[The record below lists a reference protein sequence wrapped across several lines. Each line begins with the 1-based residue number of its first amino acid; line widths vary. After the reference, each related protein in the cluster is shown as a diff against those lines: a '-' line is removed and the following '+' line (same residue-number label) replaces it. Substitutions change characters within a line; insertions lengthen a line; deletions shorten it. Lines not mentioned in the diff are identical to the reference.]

1 MIKRSISWFKF
12 KRQMSTISTKT
23 QRNRTAERSPD
34 WNTIEANFRFTRG
47 RFVRNE
53 AFEMSQRYIPFDM
66 NELSRIAAEAV
77 GSESCL
83 KVEKYPDGM
92 FNKTFLFTM
101 NNGTQVAGKVPNP
114 NAGRPHFTTASE
126 VATIDFACSPIP
138 DQYESDSVIAGPKYV
153 Q

>member
-34 WNTIEANFRFTRG
+34 WNTIEVNFRFTRG

-53 AFEMSQRYIPFDM
+53 AFEMSQRYIRFDM

-77 GSESCL
+77 
-83 KVEKYPDGM
+83 
-92 FNKTFLFTM
+92 
-101 NNGTQVAGKVPNP
+101 VPNP
-114 NAGRPHFTTASE
+114 VRKLKSTRME
-126 VATIDFACSPIP
+126 CSIKPSSS
-138 DQYESDSVIAGPKYV
+138 Q
-153 Q
+153 